1 MGDSAAE
8 GGPSS
13 LREIAGSATCHGLG
27 GASSWMDRLGQE
39 DAKRPLLRR
48 RRRRSH
54 VRVQAFFEKR

>member
-48 RRRRSH
+48 RMSH
-54 VRVQAFFEKR
+54 VRVQAFFEER